1 MNDTT
6 TIKQLS
12 AELHISEQAL
22 RQYCRKHGIQKE
34 TFGKLSSYFL
44 NENDVKQIRLYYQG
58 RKQSE
63 TETKRNE
70 TFADD
75 LIAELRAHIDSL
87 KADKE
92 KEIAEKENI
101 NKERQTI
108 LIELLELRKDN
119 KQLQT
124 ELNEYK
130 AIEIKKEAEQ
140 AQISELTAEV
150 KELKEQAEQAQKEK
164 EKAEQVAAAL
174 TARVTELETAAAQEP
189 QKKSLWSRL
198 FKRKQQD

>member
-1 MNDTT
+1 MNETT
-6 TIKQLS
+6 ATIKQLS

-75 LIAELRAHIDSL
+75 LIAELRAHIDTL

-130 AIEIKKEAEQ
+130 AIEVKKEAEQ
-140 AQISELTAEV
+140 AQI

-164 EKAEQVAAAL
+164 EKAEQVAAELQAKIK
-174 TARVTELETAAAQEP
+174 ELETAANQEP
-189 QKKSLWSRL
+189 QKKKSWLSRL
-198 FKRKQQD
+198 LRR